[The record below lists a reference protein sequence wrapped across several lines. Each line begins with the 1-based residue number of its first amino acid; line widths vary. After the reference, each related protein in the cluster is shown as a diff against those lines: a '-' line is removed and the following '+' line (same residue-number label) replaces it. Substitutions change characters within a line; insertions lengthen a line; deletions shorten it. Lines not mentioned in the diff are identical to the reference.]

1 VAAFREVDFPGGQG
15 TGGGRQPQ
23 PNRTQRIQGQPL
35 QLRRLRET
43 HPAPQQTQYPPPHP
57 ENTLTL
63 KSKDNSVEPTKR
75 KREGLEV
82 TSRRN
87 NSSKK
92 DEEEEDVRVVNLGGV
107 RKTTNSSSNS
117 NKNLKLISSSRDKA
131 QRVSNP
137 KRSEESL
144 EKEEQRAR
152 IQNKELVNTLMQQQF
167 APNYINKLKIKKME
181 QKEQKEMKELKEMK
195 EKEKSK
201 AIRKKFLNCEQEL
214 KSEEEMKYYQVYE
227 ELGKGAYGVVKMGI
241 CKRTN

>member
-1 VAAFREVDFPGGQG
+1 M
-15 TGGGRQPQ
+15 
-23 PNRTQRIQGQPL
+23 
-35 QLRRLRET
+35 
-43 HPAPQQTQYPPPHP
+43 
-57 ENTLTL
+57 
-63 KSKDNSVEPTKR
+63 
-75 KREGLEV
+75 
-82 TSRRN
+82 
-87 NSSKK
+87 
-92 DEEEEDVRVVNLGGV
+92 RVVNLGGV

-181 QKEQKEMKELKEMK
+181 QKEQKEQKELKELK